1 MAETILNFIEKET
14 KPIREINK
22 TIYLYTA
29 LKKYCPKTI
38 KKIKNKINGKNI
50 FIKETEGNNW
60 YLVILNYLTKKGII
74 EYDKRDNGVYHQ
86 ATYDYTKYFEKTQ
99 SSLYN
104 IKTLKT
110 HFELKKNTIQDFF
123 EKAGLLDKNYKEFVL
138 DNKKEKTKLDAK
150 TKKTLKILSIFLIS
164 WSLIQFIMQTT
175 KFGYY
180 NMLPI
185 FLNTILFTLGFI
197 INQRSDE

>member
-1 MAETILNFIEKET
+1 MSEASA
-14 KPIREINK
+14 PEI
-22 TIYLYTA
+22 
-29 LKKYCPKTI
+29 
-38 KKIKNKINGKNI
+38 G
-50 FIKETEGNNW
+50 
-60 YLVILNYLTKKGII
+60 
-74 EYDKRDNGVYHQ
+74 Q
-86 ATYDYTKYFEKTQ
+86 
-99 SSLYN
+99 
-104 IKTLKT
+104 
-110 HFELKKNTIQDFF
+110 
-123 EKAGLLDKNYKEFVL
+123 
-138 DNKKEKTKLDAK
+138 NKKEKPKLDAK